1 MDHWLHSLSV
11 LWLTLVVFAAT
22 ALVTG
27 LIYGT
32 MRMLAV
38 NGRTGAFKAISPG
51 MLPPLGLVFG
61 LLVGFLAAQVWGDS
75 DRARLAVNREA
86 SALRTVTL
94 LAASFPGES
103 ETRIHAL
110 VRRHIEDAVKLE
122 WPAMAQRRA
131 RLTPIPAPLAEAL
144 RATVSLAPQG
154 DGQRIAQREIVT
166 MLQDALDARRQR
178 IIISQSGINWVKW
191 TGVILEAILTL
202 IAIACVHSESRGTSA
217 IALTI
222 FASAAAVSLVL
233 IASQER
239 PFTGPLSVGAETLQ
253 QDAAVRL

>member
-1 MDHWLHSLSV
+1 MDQWLHSLPV
-11 LWLTLVVFAAT
+11 IWLALVVFTAT

-32 MRMLAV
+32 MTTLAA
-38 NGRTGAFKAISPG
+38 NGRTGAFRAVSPG
-51 MLPPLGLVFG
+51 LLPPLGLVFG
-61 LLVGFLAAQVWGDS
+61 LLVGFLAAQVWSDF
-75 DRARLAVNREA
+75 DRARMAVNREA
-86 SALRTVTL
+86 SALRTVAL

-110 VRRHIEDAVKLE
+110 LRRHIEDAVELE
-122 WPAMAQRRA
+122 WPAMIHHRA
-131 RLTPIPAPLAEAL
+131 TLAAIPASLAEAL
-144 RATVSLAPQG
+144 HVTLSLAPQG

-191 TGVILEAILTL
+191 SGVILEAILTL
-202 IAIACVHSESRGTSA
+202 IAIACVHSESRATSA

-239 PFTGPLSVGAETLQ
+239 PFTGQLSVRAEILQ
-253 QDAAVRL
+253 QVMPP

>member
-11 LWLTLVVFAAT
+11 VWLTLVVFAAT

-32 MRMLAV
+32 MRMLAA
-38 NGRTGAFKAISPG
+38 NGRTGAFKAVSPG

-122 WPAMAQRRA
+122 WPAMAQHRA
-131 RLTPIPAPLAEAL
+131 TLTPIPAPLAEAVTL
-144 RATVSLAPQG
+144 SLAPQ
-154 DGQRIAQREIVT
+154 DEGQRIAQREIVT

>member
-11 LWLTLVVFAAT
+11 IWLTLVVFAAT

-27 LIYGT
+27 LIYGAI
-32 MRMLAV
+32 RMLAA
-38 NGRTGAFKAISPG
+38 NGRTGAFKAVSPG
-51 MLPPLGLVFG
+51 MLPPLGLLFG

-75 DRARLAVNREA
+75 DRARMAVNREA
-86 SALRTVTL
+86 SALRTVSL
-94 LAASFPGES
+94 LATSFPGES
-103 ETRIHAL
+103 EAQIHAL
-110 VRRHIEDAVKLE
+110 LRRHIEDAITLE
-122 WPAMAQRRA
+122 WPAMALHRA
-131 RLTPIPAPLAEAL
+131 TLTPIPAPLAEAVRVTL
-144 RATVSLAPQG
+144 SLAPQE

-191 TGVILEAILTL
+191 VGVILEAILTL

-217 IALTI
+217 IALAI
-222 FASAAAVSLVL
+222 FAAAVAVSLVL

-239 PFTGPLSVGAETLQ
+239 PFTGSLSVGAETLHQ
-253 QDAAVRL
+253 VMPPP